1 MSDYDPEAEIEK
13 LGIPVEYLP
22 LHDVLAAWD
31 ADRRKV
37 YCAIGL
43 SQTQTRCSLGHE
55 LAHIE
60 LGHHRCSY
68 GTAPVLSTL
77 SQERAAELW
86 AARKLISVVE
96 VTIAKESGL
105 PTNTIAHA
113 LGVTE
118 RMYRARLL
126 AEKDDESRWLGN
138 LGADSVTAGRV
149 RST

>member
-13 LGIPVEYLP
+13 LDIPIEYLP
-22 LHDVLAAWD
+22 LRDVLAAWD
-31 ADRRKV
+31 AEHRKV
-37 YCAIGL
+37 YCATGL
-43 SQTQTRCSLGHE
+43 SPTQARCSLGHE
-55 LAHIE
+55 LAHIK
-60 LGHHRCSY
+60 LGHHRCNY

-105 PTNTIAHA
+105 PVHAIARA

-126 AEKDDESRWLGN
+126 AEKDDEDHWLGN
-138 LGADSVTAGRV
+138 MA
-149 RST
+149 